1 MECWSLSFL
10 TVIADFPHVSGNR
23 FRRLWDKH
31 LPLVEFSYNNNY
43 HTSIKDALFEA
54 FYRRKCQSPVC
65 RAKVGDSQLT
75 SPEIIHET
83 TENIIQVKSRIQA
96 ARDRQKS
103 YANVMCKPLE
113 FQVGDNVMLKSLV
126 ISFDEIQVDDKL
138 HFVEEPME
146 IIDRE

>member
-1 MECWSLSFL
+1 MECRSLSFL

-43 HTSIKDALFEA
+43 HTSIKDAPFEA
-54 FYRRKCQSPVC
+54 FYRRKCQSLVC
-65 RAKVGDSQLT
+65 RAEVGDSQLT
-75 SPEIIHET
+75 GPEIIHET
-83 TENIIQVKSRIQA
+83 TKNIIQIKSRIQA

-103 YANVMCKPLE
+103 YA
-113 FQVGDNVMLKSLV
+113 DSLV
-126 ISFDEIQVDDKL
+126 IPFDEIQVDDKL

-146 IIDRE
+146 IIDREVKRLKHSRIPIVKVQ